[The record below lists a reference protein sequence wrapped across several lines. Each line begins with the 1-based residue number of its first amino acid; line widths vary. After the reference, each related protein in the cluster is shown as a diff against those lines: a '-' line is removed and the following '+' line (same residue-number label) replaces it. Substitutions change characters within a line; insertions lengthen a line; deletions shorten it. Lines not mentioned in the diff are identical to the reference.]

1 MSAATS
7 QKGLLLLPVNL
18 FRREQLA
25 FCGLEGFAFVF
36 YGTEET
42 GLVALVTCGAVLLDL
57 DQQRVA
63 IAIERDV
70 FHDLCV
76 TAFLALHPELLS

>member
-1 MSAATS
+1 MFREREFPGRVAEVDRLNLRWLVSAATS
-7 QKGLLLLPVNL
+7 QKGLLLFPVNL

-42 GLVALVTCGAVLLDL
+42 GLVALMTCGAVLLDL
-57 DQQRVA
+57 DQ
-63 IAIERDV
+63 
-70 FHDLCV
+70 
-76 TAFLALHPELLS
+76 

>member
-7 QKGLLLLPVNL
+7 QMGLLLLPVNL

-25 FCGLEGFAFVF
+25 FCGLESFAFVF

-42 GLVALVTCGAVLLDL
+42 GFVALVTCGAVLLDL

-63 IAIERDV
+63 IAIKRDV

>member
-1 MSAATS
+1 MLAEFTEQCS
-7 QKGLLLLPVNL
+7 QSPL
-18 FRREQLA
+18 FSFSKTLRPPRL
-25 FCGLEGFAFVF
+25 CF
-36 YGTEET
+36 Y
-42 GLVALVTCGAVLLDL
+42 LLDL

-63 IAIERDV
+63 IAIKRDV